1 MIKKF
6 LITIAVI
13 YLCIF
18 MFHPFLGHKKMKGG
32 NHREK

>member
-18 MFHPFLGHKKMKGG
+18 MFHPFWGHKKMKGVKQ
-32 NHREK
+32 HEK